1 MSIDRTPVNNY
12 IHLIVIVFVRRRCR
26 RRRREDTQVGD
37 GEQADVE
44 AEVSLRDVRVN
55 GPDLHQRSA
64 SSTSSPMP
72 LDFSL

>member
-12 IHLIVIVFVRRRCR
+12 IQLVVVVFVLRRC
-26 RRRREDTQVGD
+26 RRREDTQVGD

-44 AEVSLRDVRVN
+44 AEVPLHDVCVN

-64 SSTSSPMP
+64 SSTSSPTP

>member
-12 IHLIVIVFVRRRCR
+12 IHLVVIVFVRRRCR

-44 AEVSLRDVRVN
+44 AEVPLRDVRVN
-55 GPDLHQRSA
+55 GPDLHQWSA

>member
-1 MSIDRTPVNNY
+1 MSIGRTPVNNY
-12 IHLIVIVFVRRRCR
+12 IHLVVDVFVRRRCHR
-26 RRRREDTQVGD
+26 RRRKDTQVGD
-37 GEQADVE
+37 REQADVE

-55 GPDLHQRSA
+55 GPDLHQRFA

>member
-12 IHLIVIVFVRRRCR
+12 IHLVVVVFVRRRRRLR
-26 RRRREDTQVGD
+26 RRKDTQVGD

-44 AEVSLRDVRVN
+44 AEVPLRDVR
-55 GPDLHQRSA
+55 A
-64 SSTSSPMP
+64 SSPMP

>member
-12 IHLIVIVFVRRRCR
+12 IQLVVVVFVLRRC
-26 RRRREDTQVGD
+26 RRREDTQVGD

-55 GPDLHQRSA
+55 GPDLHQRFA